1 MNGLISMCSLCTLL
15 LRDYEELLATTWNY
29 TYCRLEVARDEL
41 SFIKLMCPDL
51 LSEETPYGSILVND
65 HLP

>member
-15 LRDYEELLATTWNY
+15 LRDYEALLATTWNY
-29 TYCRLEVARDEL
+29 TYCRLEIACNEL
-41 SFIKLMCPDL
+41 SFIKLIYPDL
-51 LSEETPYGSILVND
+51 FSEETPCGLILVND